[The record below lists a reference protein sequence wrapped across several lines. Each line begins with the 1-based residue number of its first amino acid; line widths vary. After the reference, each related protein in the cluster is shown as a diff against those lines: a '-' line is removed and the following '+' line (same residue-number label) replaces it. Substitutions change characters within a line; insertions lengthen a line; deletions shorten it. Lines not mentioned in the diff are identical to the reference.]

1 MSAMENRPT
10 RIDDDKAA
18 VRRITRAAS
27 AAGCSLPAPFRTPG
41 SAANGDSKRVLENS
55 DTNALALVS

>member
-18 VRRITRAAS
+18 VRRTTRAAS
-27 AAGCSLPAPFRTPG
+27 AAGCSRPAPFRTPG
-41 SAANGDSKRVLENS
+41 SAANGYSKRVLENP
-55 DTNALALVS
+55 DINALAVVS